1 MGITRRTFVKE
12 TAATGLILMT
22 GGFSSAFA
30 ADEESIQLLPPQ
42 VEGGKFLMQVLKARK
57 SVRAFGPEKL
67 PPQVYS
73 NLLWAA
79 TGINRADGKRTSP
92 TGWNKQEMDVYV
104 ATDEGLFLY
113 EPKPHGLKRIL
124 KDDIRAIT
132 GTQPYVKT
140 APFNLIYVADFSR
153 MAMPT
158 KSFPTL
164 ADEEEKTFLS
174 AAASGCIAQNVYLYC
189 TSEGLVT
196 TVRSLIDRPVLAK
209 AMNLRADQRIT
220 LAQAVGYPKK

>member
-1 MGITRRTFVKE
+1 
-12 TAATGLILMT
+12 
-22 GGFSSAFA
+22 
-30 ADEESIQLLPPQ
+30 
-42 VEGGKFLMQVLKARK
+42 LMQILKARK

-67 PPQVYS
+67 PPQVCS

-79 TGINRADGKRTSP
+79 HGINRADGKRTSP
-92 TGWNKQEMDVYV
+92 TGWNKQEMDIYV

-124 KDDIRAIT
+124 KEDIRAVT

-140 APFNLIYVADFSR
+140 APVNLIYVADFSR

-164 ADEEEKTFLS
+164 GDEEEKAFLS

-189 TSEGLVT
+189 ISEGLVT
-196 TVRSLIDRPVLAK
+196 AVRSLIDRPALAK
-209 AMNLRADQRIT
+209 VMNIRADQRIT